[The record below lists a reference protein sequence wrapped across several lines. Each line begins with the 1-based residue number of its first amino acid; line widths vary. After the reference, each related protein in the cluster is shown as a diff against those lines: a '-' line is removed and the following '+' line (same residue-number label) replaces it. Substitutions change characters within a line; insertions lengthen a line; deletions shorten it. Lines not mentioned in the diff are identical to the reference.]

1 MKFKIVTV
9 LFIVLQTTIYSQK
22 KVSITVLSEA
32 QKPIKNAEVYSKNGG
47 FVAKTNTAGKINF
60 TTEKTAITLVLFA
73 ENYKVKNILLQ
84 SDDYKNATIILN
96 SFQEELSEIQI
107 KARKRKVF
115 ELKRLKDVVGTS
127 IFAGKKTEVI
137 LVNQSTANLASNN
150 ARQIYNQIPGLN
162 IFENDD
168 GGLQLNIGGRG
179 LNPTRTGN
187 FNTRQNDYDISA
199 DVLGYPES
207 YYTPASEGLEEIQI
221 IRGAASLQYGTQFGG
236 LINFVMKK
244 PNPIKALEIVS
255 RNTAGSFG
263 FYTNFTSVS
272 GSKDKLNYYA
282 YFNYKKGDGFRPNSN
297 FNSKNAFLHLGYDFN
312 IKSKLALE
320 LTYFNYLA
328 QQAGGLSDKMFAED
342 PLQSNRTRN
351 WFQIDWFLYN
361 LKFSHN
367 FSNDAKFSFN
377 FFGLNASRKSV
388 GFRIAAVTLE
398 DTFLER
404 ELIIGDFNN
413 YGFESRFVNNY
424 TVFDKKATYLLG
436 VKYYKASNDAFQ
448 GPGFDGSDAN
458 FLPATEQFPNYIF
471 QSDFNNPNE
480 NVAVFGENIFY
491 LNDKLSVTPGFRFE
505 YISTGSKGTKKRTN
519 FDGAGNPIGSITED
533 DNITKERSL
542 ALFGLGISY
551 KSSKSLETYANIS
564 QNYRSITF
572 TDLNIVNPSNAVDP
586 DLEDEKG
593 FTTDIGIR
601 GNINQKISYDAN
613 FFALF
618 YNNRIGD
625 IFTTIP
631 PINNAGLLRTNVG
644 KARILGIES
653 LIDFNLKKILNI
665 SNDYILSAFINTSFI
680 NSEYTESKQNG
691 IIGKKVEFVPDVNF
705 KTGVKFGYNNFLMS
719 AQYSYLS
726 KQYNDASN
734 SEASDFSNPIRG
746 AIPAYDIFDLSLSYK
761 YKFAKLETG
770 VNNLLDKSYFTRRS
784 SGYPGPGII
793 PSLPRNYYVT
803 LQFKF

>member
-1 MKFKIVTV
+1 MKFKVVTV
-9 LFIVLQTTIYSQK
+9 LFIVLQTAIYSQK
-22 KVSITVLSEA
+22 KVSITVLSEV
-32 QKPIKNAEVYSKNGG
+32 QKPIKNTEVYTKTGG
-47 FVAKTNTAGKINF
+47 FVAKTNSEGKINF
-60 TTEKTAITLVLFA
+60 ITDKTTIDLVLFA
-73 ENYKVKNILLQ
+73 ENYKVKNVLLEVI
-84 SDDYKNATIILN
+84 DYEDATIILN

-115 ELKRLKDVVGTS
+115 ELKRLKDVEGTS
-127 IFAGKKTEVI
+127 IYAGKKTEVI
-137 LVNQSTANLASNN
+137 LVNQSTANLATNN

-168 GGLQLNIGGRG
+168 AGLQLNIGGRG
-179 LNPTRTGN
+179 LNPSRTGN
-187 FNTRQNDYDISA
+187 FNTRQNGYDISA

-207 YYTPASEGLEEIQI
+207 YYTPASEGLDEIQI
-221 IRGAASLQYGTQFGG
+221 VRGAASLQYGTQFGG

-244 PNPIKALEIVS
+244 PNPNKEFEILT
-255 RNTAGSFG
+255 RNTIGSFG
-263 FYTNFTSVS
+263 LFTNFTSV
-272 GSKDKLNYYA
+272 GGTKNKLNYYA

-297 FNSKNAFLHLGYDFN
+297 FDSKNIFLHLGYDIN
-312 IKSKLALE
+312 TNSNLSLE
-320 LTYFNYLA
+320 LTYLNYLA
-328 QQAGGLSDKMFAED
+328 QQAGGLTDKMFAED
-342 PLQSNRTRN
+342 PYQSNRTRN
-351 WFQIDWFLYN
+351 WFEIDWFLYN
-361 LKFSHN
+361 LKFNHSFN
-367 FSNDAKFSFN
+367 NDSKFSFN

-388 GFRIAAVTLE
+388 GYRVARVSAV
-398 DTFLER
+398 DNFGSR
-404 ELIIGDFNN
+404 ELLIGDFNN
-413 YGFESRFVNNY
+413 FGFESRYVNNY
-424 TVFDKKATYLLG
+424 SVFNKEATYLLG
-436 VKYYKASNDAFQ
+436 VKYYKASNGSFQ
-448 GPGFDGSDAN
+448 GPGTDGSDAN
-458 FLPATEQFPNYIF
+458 FSKATEQFPDYIF
-471 QSDFNNPNE
+471 QSDFSNPNE
-480 NVAVFGENIFY
+480 NIAIFGENIFY
-491 LNDKLSVTPGFRFE
+491 INDKLSVTPGFRFE
-505 YISTGSKGTKKRTN
+505 YINTGSNGTKKRTN
-519 FDGAGNPIGSITED
+519 FDGAGNPIGNIEES

-542 ALFGLGISY
+542 ALLGLGISY
-551 KSSKSLETYANIS
+551 KPSKSIETYANIS

-593 FTTDIGIR
+593 FTTDIGVR

-618 YNNRIGD
+618 YNNKIGD
-625 IFTTIP
+625 IFTAIP
-631 PINNAGLLRTNVG
+631 PINNLGLLRTNIG
-644 KARILGIES
+644 KARILGVES
-653 LIDFNLKKILNI
+653 LIDFNLKKIFKL
-665 SNDYILSAFINTSFI
+665 SNKYIFNYFINTSII
-680 NSEYTESKQNG
+680 NSEYTESKQNDVK
-691 IIGKKVEFVPDVNF
+691 GKSVEFVPDFNF
-705 KTGVKFGYNNFLMS
+705 KTGVKIGYNNFLMS